1 MSIVTKTGDGG
12 TTALYGKGL
21 VSKCSK
27 RLHAYGTI
35 DELNALIGLVLA
47 HIKEPMF
54 QSHLT
59 EVQHLLFRVGA
70 DLATPHDV
78 TGTTVQ
84 RIRPE
89 DTNQIEEWII
99 EIEKTLPLQRAFL
112 LPSGSHGGSLLHYAR
127 TVCRRA
133 ERWIVDLA
141 GGETTNREVQIFV
154 NRLGDY
160 LFLLARKVNK
170 DSGSPEVESQYGSD

>member
-1 MSIVTKTGDGG
+1 MGIVTKTGDGG
-12 TTALYGKGL
+12 TTALYGRGR

-27 RLHAYGTI
+27 QLHAYGTI
-35 DELNALIGLVLA
+35 DELNALIGLVLV
-47 HIKEPMF
+47 HIEQPML

-59 EVQHLLFRVGA
+59 IIQHMLFRVGA
-70 DLATPHDV
+70 DLATPHNI
-78 TGTTVQ
+78 TGPTVQ

-89 DTNQIEEWII
+89 DIERIEKWITDL
-99 EIEKTLPLQRAFL
+99 EKTLPPQRAFL
-112 LPSGSHGGSLLHYAR
+112 LPSGSLGGSFLHYAR

-133 ERWIVDLA
+133 ERWIVALA
-141 GGETTNREVQIFV
+141 EEEPLNQTVRVFV

-170 DSGSPEVESQYGSD
+170 DTGGPEVEVQYDK